1 MENITVEKENI
12 CNHDGAIQWVGM
24 QMLIPGYEI
33 LYEVLL
39 CCLCGT
45 KVDLIDAHLKSPR
58 RNINRIF
65 RYKDDNESDA
75 GGF

>member
-1 MENITVEKENI
+1 METIILENENA
-12 CNHDGAIQWVGM
+12 CKHDGTIQWAGM
-24 QMLIPGYEI
+24 QLLIPDYEI

-39 CCLCGT
+39 CGRCGVQ
-45 KVDLIDAHLKSPR
+45 VDFVDAHAKEPR

-65 RYKDDNESDA
+65 RYKDENESDT